1 MKKPHSSKRRS
12 KTAASAAASPLRQ
25 RLILAACFAGFMVF
39 LAAFVTVSGMITQR
53 AALNRMLASWTVSY
67 HLTPEQA
74 DRIREI
80 ELNFHG
86 NGNPFT
92 SRESG
97 TPEENDAHHLEV
109 SRVMSPEDGAR
120 FIKAMVKSGGRH

>member
-1 MKKPHSSKRRS
+1 MNKKGESKNQSSAREKW
-12 KTAASAAASPLRQ
+12 TV
-25 RLILAACFAGFMVF
+25 AACVAGFMLF

-53 AALNRMLASWTVSY
+53 AALHRVLAAWTVTY

-109 SRVMSPEDGAR
+109 SRVMNPEDGAR
-120 FIKAMVKSGGRH
+120 FLKAMIKNGGHH